1 MNKQEDIL
9 NKSFQSCN
17 INFLIGAGA
26 SIPAIDGLGNLEEEL
41 KNLDNSENEKKL
53 NEFIKKILKSNSKLY
68 NNKDDITKKTEN
80 NYNSFIKSL
89 VIMLLNRKNTLILP
103 NINIFTTNYDLFLE
117 NACENILQEPNIHFN
132 YNDGFINKNNIF
144 IKSIFDISEY
154 YKIISYK
161 SKIDYTASYIPNIN
175 IVKLHGS
182 INWKI
187 EKDNI
192 IYNNL
197 QNEINDYNNIGIV
210 LPTDEKFKSTVI
222 NRIYYSSLR
231 YFSAE
236 LERENTFLFAFGF
249 SFRDEHINDIIK
261 QALKTNYSLQLFI
274 NSYNNEEYKRLKNVF
289 NNYVNVQYLNADKFK
304 NIRHNKYD
312 FEYIN
317 KELNNIVK
325 DLQNE

>member
-80 NYNSFIKSL
+80 
-89 VIMLLNRKNTLILP
+89 
-103 NINIFTTNYDLFLE
+103 
-117 NACENILQEPNIHFN
+117 ILQEPNIHFN

-144 IKSIFDISEY
+144 VKSIFDISEY

-222 NRIYYSSLR
+222 NRIYYSSDR
-231 YFSAE
+231 FY
-236 LERENTFLFAFGF
+236 
-249 SFRDEHINDIIK
+249 H
-261 QALKTNYSLQLFI
+261 
-274 NSYNNEEYKRLKNVF
+274 
-289 NNYVNVQYLNADKFK
+289 
-304 NIRHNKYD
+304 
-312 FEYIN
+312 
-317 KELNNIVK
+317 
-325 DLQNE
+325 

>member
-17 INFLIGAGA
+17 INFVIGAGA
-26 SIPAIDGLGNLEEEL
+26 SIPAMDGLGNLEEEL

-89 VIMLLNRKNTLILP
+89 VIMLLNRRNTLILP

-161 SKIDYTASYIPNIN
+161 SKIDYT
-175 IVKLHGS
+175 LH
-182 INWKI
+182 IFQI
-187 EKDNI
+187 
-192 IYNNL
+192 
-197 QNEINDYNNIGIV
+197 
-210 LPTDEKFKSTVI
+210 
-222 NRIYYSSLR
+222 
-231 YFSAE
+231 
-236 LERENTFLFAFGF
+236 
-249 SFRDEHINDIIK
+249 
-261 QALKTNYSLQLFI
+261 
-274 NSYNNEEYKRLKNVF
+274 
-289 NNYVNVQYLNADKFK
+289 
-304 NIRHNKYD
+304 
-312 FEYIN
+312 
-317 KELNNIVK
+317 
-325 DLQNE
+325 